1 MSSAIAEQPRAL
13 PRMHAKYREEVAPA
27 LREQFGYKNP
37 MQIPNLRKVVVN
49 MGIGKAVENK
59 TRIDHALRELS
70 VIVGQRPLVRQARKS
85 IATFKLREGNPVGV
99 AVTLRGARM
108 WEFADRLISIAIPR
122 IRDFRGFSKKF
133 DGRGNYSMGIS
144 EQSIFPEINLDK
156 IEFVQGMHITFVTS
170 APTDEE
176 GFYLLDKLGFPF
188 KKDLVK

>member
-1 MSSAIAEQPRAL
+1 M
-13 PRMHAKYREEVAPA
+13 PRMLVKYRDEIAPA
-27 LREQFGYKNP
+27 LRQQFGYRNP
-37 MQIPNLRKVVVN
+37 MQIPTLQKVVVN

-59 TRIDHALRELS
+59 TRIDHALRELA
-70 VIVGQRPLVRQARKS
+70 VIVGQRPSVRSARKS

-108 WEFADRLISIAIPR
+108 WEFVDRLITIAIPR
-122 IRDFRGFSKKF
+122 IRDFRGFTKKL

-170 APTDEE
+170 ALTDEE
-176 GFYLLDKLGFPF
+176 GFSLLDKLGFPF
-188 KKDLVK
+188 KK

>member
-1 MSSAIAEQPRAL
+1 ML
-13 PRMHAKYREEVAPA
+13 VKYRDEIAPA
-27 LREQFGYKNP
+27 LRQQFGYRNP
-37 MQIPNLRKVVVN
+37 MQIPTLQKVVVN

-59 TRIDHALRELS
+59 TRIDHALRELA
-70 VIVGQRPLVRQARKS
+70 VIVGQRPSVRSARKS

-108 WEFADRLISIAIPR
+108 WEFVDRLITIAIPR
-122 IRDFRGFSKKF
+122 IRDFRGFTKKL

-170 APTDEE
+170 ALTDEE
-176 GFYLLDKLGFPF
+176 GFSLLDKLGFPF
-188 KKDLVK
+188 KK